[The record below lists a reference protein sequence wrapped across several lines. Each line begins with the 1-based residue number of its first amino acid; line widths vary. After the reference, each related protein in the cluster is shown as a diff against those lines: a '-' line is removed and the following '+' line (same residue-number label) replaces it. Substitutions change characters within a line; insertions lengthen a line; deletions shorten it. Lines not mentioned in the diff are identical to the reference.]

1 MIKNN
6 INLINYIPK
15 FMHGSL
21 VTINDYNLNLKDY
34 YNINMYIKCY
44 EHNTTDDIRP
54 LIKDDIRPL
63 IKHNKILKDYMILNN
78 PKVLKYNSYMSGINV
93 TVSWAFRNLDWS
105 QIKGDILIV
114 LESLDIYLLD
124 MENNLDDVLKNI
136 SNNFK
141 YVYILA
147 NPMNL
152 EVLKKYNYKNI
163 DYIEY
168 YVKLSKERLD
178 KMKDKDPIDNRTLI
192 RHEMLKNKYKNYY
205 LYNSRLEYINTM
217 KFEQHA
223 FCRIGTHYDNIHLY
237 MENIGKLIFEYLYMN
252 RNLDYYNYNRVG
264 DDGVHYY
271 MQLIGLDDRDN
282 HMNLRGYD
290 NIVKEKLLFHDN
302 DLLLDL
308 IESVR

>member
-1 MIKNN
+1 M
-6 INLINYIPK
+6 
-15 FMHGSL
+15 
-21 VTINDYNLNLKDY
+21 
-34 YNINMYIKCY
+34 
-44 EHNTTDDIRP
+44 
-54 LIKDDIRPL
+54 
-63 IKHNKILKDYMILNN
+63 
-78 PKVLKYNSYMSGINV
+78 
-93 TVSWAFRNLDWS
+93 
-105 QIKGDILIV
+105 
-114 LESLDIYLLD
+114 
-124 MENNLDDVLKNI
+124 
-136 SNNFK
+136 
-141 YVYILA
+141 A

-152 EVLKKYNYKNI
+152 EVLKKYSYKNI

-168 YVKLSKERLD
+168 YIKLSKERLD

-192 RHEMLKNKYKNYY
+192 RHEMLADKYKNYY
-205 LYNSRLEYINTM
+205 LYNSRQEYINTL
-217 KFEQHA
+217 KFKQHA
-223 FCRIGTHYDNIHLY
+223 FCRIGTYYNGTQLY